1 MPEAGGGRAMTD
13 VLHLSAFPAVEG
25 GGNPAGVVLDASAL
39 SDAEMQ
45 GLAAQLGYAE
55 SAFLV
60 RPPTVTDRT
69 VGIRFFSPIAEVPFC
84 GHATIAS
91 AVALAE
97 RLGTGPFAF
106 ETPVGPVSIETAA
119 ADDGVRA
126 SFTSVEPVV
135 SELPDATLDRLLGL
149 LGLGREDLAPGRPP
163 RLAEAGN
170 PHPVL
175 VLVDEATFDGVTFE
189 PEALRA
195 LMDEHGWVTVALVHA
210 GASLAEIEARN
221 LFPVGTLTEDPAT
234 GAAAA
239 ALGGYLR
246 ALGLV
251 TPPVDVDVRQG
262 RHVGRPS
269 VLHVHVP
276 ASGGIT
282 VSGNATPIP
291 RRH

>member
-1 MPEAGGGRAMTD
+1 MVD
-13 VLHLSAFPAVEG
+13 VLHLSAFPAAEG

-39 SDAEMQ
+39 TDVEMQ
-45 GLAAQLGYAE
+45 NLAARLGYAE

-60 RPPTVTDRT
+60 RPPTVAERR
-69 VGIRFFSPIAEVPFC
+69 VGIRYFSPIAEVPFC

-97 RLGTGPFAF
+97 RLGSGPFVF
-106 ETPVGPVSIETAA
+106 ETPVGPVAIETAE

-135 SELPDATLDRLLGL
+135 SELPDATLDRLLAL
-149 LGLGREDLAPGRPP
+149 LGLGRADLAPGRPP

-175 VLVDEATFDGVTFE
+175 VLADQATFDGVAFE
-189 PEALRA
+189 PDAVRA

-210 GASLAEIEARN
+210 GASLAEIEVRN

-251 TPPVDVDVRQG
+251 RPPVDVDVRQG

-282 VSGNATPIP
+282 VSGTAVRIP
-291 RRH
+291 HPL

>member
-1 MPEAGGGRAMTD
+1 MVE
-13 VLHLSAFPAVEG
+13 VLHLSAFPAAEG

-45 GLAAQLGYAE
+45 GLAARLGYAE

-60 RPPTVTDRT
+60 RPPTAADRR

-97 RLGTGPFAF
+97 RLGTGPFVF
-106 ETPVGPVSIETAA
+106 ETPVGPVGIETVE

-126 SFTSVEPVV
+126 SFTSVEPAVT
-135 SELPDATLDRLLGL
+135 ELPDATLDRLLEL
-149 LGLGREDLAPGRPP
+149 LALGREDLAPGRPP
-163 RLAEAGN
+163 RLADAGN

-175 VLVDEATFDGVTFE
+175 VLAHEATFDGVTFE
-189 PEALRA
+189 PGAVRA
-195 LMDEHGWVTVALVHA
+195 LMDEQGWVTVALLHA
-210 GASLAEIEARN
+210 GASLTELEARN

-239 ALGGYLR
+239 AVGGYLR

-262 RHVGRPS
+262 RHIGRPS

-276 ASGGIT
+276 PSGGIT
-282 VSGNATPIP
+282 VSGTAVEIP
-291 RRH
+291 RPH